1 MHVNRLAGSTSPYL
15 KQHQHN
21 PVDWHPWSDSVWEEA
36 RTQNK
41 LVVVSIGYSACHWCH
56 VMEHETFEDEEAAAF
71 MNAHFL
77 NVKVDREERPDI
89 DQVYMDA
96 VQLMTRRGGWPL
108 NCVALPDGR
117 PIWGGTYFRRDQW
130 LAGLNAVREVWEEDP
145 DKVLAYAEQ
154 LSNAVNAMEH
164 DLVSGV
170 RRDESHEA
178 FGRVR
183 HHLLTGLNRWET
195 TWDGQHGGTLGAP
208 KFPLPSQLKLALRLG
223 TSRMLGKEWANKGM
237 LHGMNTLLA
246 MERGGIHDHVGGG
259 YARYSVDERWHVPH
273 FEKMLYDNA
282 QILALMAEAWALKQ
296 HPALWRSAH
305 MVVAFMERELHD
317 ASGGFKSAMDADSDG
332 EEGTYYVWKVTD
344 LDAALPGSE
353 AREAVDLWFDIGGR
367 SHWEQGKH
375 VLMRAAGGDEVLWG
389 DPAAQ
394 VAYDLAMKELSTWRD
409 SPAAGRS
416 KPGIDD
422 KVLTSWTAL
431 AVTGQAKAGR
441 LMDQAE
447 WVARARRG
455 AEFLRSAARVPGEPE
470 RLRRTW
476 HHDGG
481 PETEGFAEDY
491 AFAIEAM
498 LELHQ
503 ATLDAAWRDEAR
515 ALMATALDRFYDEEV
530 GTFWFTAKDRPA
542 LFARRQDNDD
552 DVMPSANATLAWGL
566 WRLGWAC
573 DIPAWRGLAQE
584 MTTARILATPSME
597 RATRWASNWIDM
609 HDAFATVIIT
619 GPSED
624 EVCAQLADWWT
635 EVRPGTWVD
644 GVWPDAANIPSWMED
659 KRPSPDA
666 PVRWYVCVEGAC
678 GLPCE
683 DAQEAWHQLEALR
696 RDHASNTNASNA

>member
-21 PVDWHPWSDSVWEEA
+21 PVDWHPWCDALWGQAQTE
-36 RTQNK
+36 NK

-56 VMEHETFEDEEAAAF
+56 VMERETFEDAEAASL

-77 NVKVDREERPDI
+77 SVKVDREERPDV

-96 VQLMTRRGGWPL
+96 VQLMTQRGGWPL

-117 PIWGGTYFRRDQW
+117 PIWGGTYFRKEQW

-145 DKVLAYAEQ
+145 DKVLAYADQ
-154 LSNAVNAMEH
+154 LAAAVNAMDH
-164 DLVSGV
+164 DLLPGLALGESEKVSQ
-170 RRDESHEA
+170 
-178 FGRVR
+178 RVGQ
-183 HHLLTGLNRWET
+183 HLQAGLKRWET
-195 TWDGQHGGTLGAP
+195 TWDAQQGGTLGAP
-208 KFPLPSQLKLALRLG
+208 KFPLPSSLSLALRLG
-223 TSRMLGKEWANKGM
+223 TSLMLGKDWTNKGRH
-237 LHGMNTLLA
+237 HGWNTLLA

-282 QILALMAEAWALKQ
+282 QMLGVTAEAWALERN
-296 HPALWRSAH
+296 PALWRSAQG
-305 MVVAFMERELHD
+305 VVNFMKRELDD
-317 ASGGFKSAMDADSDG
+317 ASGGFKSAMDADSDS
-332 EEGTYYVWKVTD
+332 EEGTYYVWRVDD
-344 LDAALPGSE
+344 LKAALPE
-353 AREAVDLWFDIGGR
+353 REVREAVESWFDIGGR
-367 SHWEQGKH
+367 SHWEHGKH
-375 VLMRAAGGDEVLWG
+375 VLRRGARGDEALWS
-389 DPAAQ
+389 DRSAQ
-394 VAYDLAMKELSTWRD
+394 VAYDQAMKRLSTWRD

-422 KVLTSWTAL
+422 KVLTAWTAL
-431 AVTGQAKAGR
+431 AVTGLAKAGR
-441 LMDQAE
+441 LMGQAE

-455 AEFLRSAARVPGEPE
+455 AAFLLGTARVPGEPE

-476 HHDGG
+476 HQDGG

-498 LELHQ
+498 LEVHQ
-503 ATLDAAWRDEAR
+503 ATLDPTWRDEAR
-515 ALMATALDRFYDEEV
+515 ALMATALDRFYDEEI
-530 GTFWFTAKDRPA
+530 GTFWFTANDSPA

-573 DIPAWRGLAQE
+573 DIPAWRTLAQAL
-584 MTTARILATPSME
+584 TTARMLATPSME

-609 HDAFATVIIT
+609 QDAFATVVIT

-624 EVCAQLADWWT
+624 EVHAELAEWWS
-635 EVRPGTWVD
+635 ELRPGTWVD

-683 DAQEAWHQLEALR
+683 NAREAWHQLEALR
-696 RDHASNTNASNA
+696 REHASTE

>member
-21 PVDWHPWSDSVWEEA
+21 PVDWHPWCDAVWEQA
-36 RTQNK
+36 REQNK

-56 VMEHETFEDEEAAAF
+56 VMEHETFEDPEAAAF

-77 NVKVDREERPDI
+77 NVKVDREERPDV

-108 NCVALPDGR
+108 NCLALPDGR
-117 PIWGGTYFRRDQW
+117 PIWGGTYFQREQW
-130 LAGLNAVREVWEEDP
+130 LAGLNAVREVWEEDA

-154 LSNAVNAMEH
+154 LAAAVNAMDH
-164 DLVSGV
+164 DLVAGFNW
-170 RRDESHEA
+170 DESNES
-178 FGRVR
+178 RRQVW
-183 HHLLTGLNRWET
+183 HHLRAGLERWES
-195 TWDGQHGGTLGAP
+195 TWDAKHGGTLGAP
-208 KFPLPSQLKLALRLG
+208 KFPLPSQLALAFRMGTCSLLG
-223 TSRMLGKEWANKGM
+223 EDWPVKGS

-282 QILALMAEAWALKQ
+282 QMLGVTAEAWSLQQ
-296 HPALWRSAH
+296 HPALLLSAH
-305 MVVAFMERELHD
+305 GVVRFMLRELDD

-332 EEGTYYVWKVTD
+332 EEGTYYVWRAKD
-344 LDAALPGSE
+344 LKAALPDRE
-353 AREAVDLWFDIGGR
+353 ARNAVESWFDIGGR

-375 VLMRAAGGDEVLWG
+375 VLMREAAGDEVLWG
-389 DPAAQ
+389 NPEAQ
-394 VAYDLAMKELSTWRD
+394 VAFDEAMTQLSTWRD
-409 SPAAGRS
+409 SAAAGRS
-416 KPGIDD
+416 KPGVDD

-431 AVTGQAKAGR
+431 AVTGLAKAGR
-441 LMDQAE
+441 LMGQAE
-447 WVARARRG
+447 WVARAQRG
-455 AEFLRSAARVPGEPE
+455 AAFLRGAAGVPGEPE

-476 HHDGG
+476 HKDGG

-503 ATLDAAWRDEAR
+503 ATLDPTWRNEAR

-530 GTFWFTAKDRPA
+530 GTFWFTAIDSPA

-573 DIPAWRGLAQE
+573 DIPAWRALAQE
-584 MTTARILATPSME
+584 LTAARMLATPSME
-597 RATRWASNWIDM
+597 RATRWAANWIDM
-609 HDAFATVIIT
+609 QDAFATVVIA

-624 EVCAQLADWWT
+624 EVHVALAEWWT
-635 EVRPGTWVD
+635 ELRPGTWVD

-659 KRPSPDA
+659 KRPAQDA
-666 PVRWYVCVEGAC
+666 AVRWYVCVEGAC
-678 GLPCE
+678 GLPC
-683 DAQEAWHQLEALR
+683 DSAQEAWHQLDTLR
-696 RDHASNTNASNA
+696 RDHARPA

>member
-1 MHVNRLAGSTSPYL
+1 MHVNQLAGSTSPYL

-21 PVDWHPWSDSVWEEA
+21 PVDWHPWGDAIWEEA

-77 NVKVDREERPDI
+77 NVKVDREERPDV

-108 NCVALPDGR
+108 NCVTLPDGR
-117 PIWGGTYFRRDQW
+117 PIWGGTYFRREQW

-154 LSNAVNAMEH
+154 LSNAVNAMDH
-164 DLVSGV
+164 DLVPVVNVDDSRKALQGV
-170 RRDESHEA
+170 TP
-178 FGRVR
+178 
-183 HHLLTGLNRWET
+183 HLLTGLTRWET

-208 KFPLPSQLKLALRLG
+208 KFPLPSSLALALRLG
-223 TSRMLGKEWANKGM
+223 TSVMLGKEWANKGM

-282 QILALMAEAWALKQ
+282 QILGLTAEAWALQ
-296 HPALWRSAH
+296 RHPALWRSAH
-305 MVVAFMERELHD
+305 MIVAFMERELND

-332 EEGTYYVWKVTD
+332 EEGTYYVWRVDD
-344 LDAALPGSE
+344 LDAALPDGE
-353 AREAVDLWFDIGGR
+353 AREAVESLFDIGGR

-375 VLMRAAGGDEVLWG
+375 VLMREAGGDEVLWG

-394 VAYDLAMKELSTWRD
+394 VAYDQAMKELTTWRD

-431 AVTGQAKAGR
+431 AVTGLAKAGR
-441 LMDQAE
+441 LMGQAE
-447 WVARARRG
+447 WVARAQRG
-455 AEFLRSAARVPGEPE
+455 AAFLRGAARVPGEPE

-491 AFAIEAM
+491 AFSIEAM

-503 ATLDAAWRDEAR
+503 ATLDPTWRDEAR
-515 ALMATALDRFYDEEV
+515 ALMATALDRFYDDEV
-530 GTFWFTAKDRPA
+530 GTFWFTATDRPA

-573 DIPAWRGLAQE
+573 DIPAWRRLAEE
-584 MTTARILATPSME
+584 MTTARMLATPSME

-609 HDAFATVIIT
+609 QDDFATVVIT
-619 GPSED
+619 GPNEN
-624 EVCAQLADWWT
+624 EVRAGLADWWT

-683 DAQEAWHQLEALR
+683 SAREAWQQLEALR
-696 RDHASNTNASNA
+696 REHASKE

>member
-21 PVDWHPWSDSVWEEA
+21 PVDWHPWCDALWEQAHTE
-36 RTQNK
+36 NK

-56 VMEHETFEDEEAAAF
+56 VMERETFEDAEAASL
-71 MNAHFL
+71 MNVHFL
-77 NVKVDREERPDI
+77 SVKVDREERPDV

-96 VQLMTRRGGWPL
+96 VQLMTQRGGWPL

-117 PIWGGTYFRRDQW
+117 PIWGGTYFRKEQW

-145 DKVLAYAEQ
+145 DKVLAYADQ
-154 LSNAVNAMEH
+154 LAAAVNAMDH
-164 DLVSGV
+164 DFLPGLALGESEKVSQ
-170 RRDESHEA
+170 
-178 FGRVR
+178 RVGQ
-183 HHLLTGLNRWET
+183 HLQAGLERWET
-195 TWDGQHGGTLGAP
+195 TWDAQQGGTLGAP
-208 KFPLPSQLKLALRLG
+208 KFPLPSSLSLALRLG
-223 TSRMLGKEWANKGM
+223 TSLMLGKDWTNKGRH
-237 LHGMNTLLA
+237 HGGNTLLA

-282 QILALMAEAWALKQ
+282 QMLGVTAEAWALERN
-296 HPALWRSAH
+296 PALWRSAQG
-305 MVVAFMERELHD
+305 VVNFMERELDD

-332 EEGTYYVWKVTD
+332 EEGTYYVWRVDD
-344 LDAALPGSE
+344 LKAALPE
-353 AREAVDLWFDIGGR
+353 REVREAVESWFDIGGR

-375 VLMRAAGGDEVLWG
+375 VLRREARGDEALWS
-389 DPAAQ
+389 DRSAQ
-394 VAYDLAMKELSTWRD
+394 VAYDQAMKRLSSWRD

-422 KVLTSWTAL
+422 KVLTAWTAL
-431 AVTGQAKAGR
+431 AVTGLAKAGR
-441 LMDQAE
+441 LMGQAE

-455 AEFLRSAARVPGEPE
+455 AAFLLGTARVPGEPE

-476 HHDGG
+476 HQDGG

-498 LELHQ
+498 LEVHQ
-503 ATLDAAWRDEAR
+503 ATLDPTWRNEAR
-515 ALMATALDRFYDEEV
+515 ALMATALDRFYDEEI
-530 GTFWFTAKDRPA
+530 GTFWFTANDSPA

-573 DIPAWRGLAQE
+573 DIPAWRTLAQAL
-584 MTTARILATPSME
+584 TTARMLATPSME

-609 HDAFATVIIT
+609 QDAFATVVIT

-624 EVCAQLADWWT
+624 VVHAGLAEWWS
-635 EVRPGTWVD
+635 ELRPGTWVD

-659 KRPSPDA
+659 KRPSPGVS
-666 PVRWYVCVEGAC
+666 VRWYVCVEGAC

-683 DAQEAWHQLEALR
+683 SAQEAWRQLEALR
-696 RDHASNTNASNA
+696 REHAFTE